1 MAPLPDSGPAA
12 DHDALWLYGLPG
24 SGVLVQQAAGAP
36 SLAELEQGRLVPAGA
51 EARIWICYGTLTEGL
66 AELVHR
72 HQQPPPPAQLEAELE
87 HWQADLS
94 RAAVLKR
101 RWRDRVHLVNLC
113 ESGSAPLAR
122 DLPPELLGGRRQSGA
137 TVEGELAMR
146 ALLEGRPG
154 LLNAWLDAEH
164 WADRFDG
171 EAGEGLP
178 NSPHQTSPHQPD
190 WRRPMP
196 TERLV
201 LALWPSDSLEGVGR
215 LELERRCLE
224 LEHQMARL
232 RDHIAMLRRYCLQM
246 ERELDHFMAKQ
257 ERAVALANRLPQLLQ
272 RAREQLEQRTI
283 PK

>member
-36 SLAELEQGRLVPAGA
+36 SLAELVQGRLEPAGA

-164 WADRFDG
+164 WG
-171 EAGEGLP
+171 
-178 NSPHQTSPHQPD
+178 
-190 WRRPMP
+190 RPMP

-224 LEHQMARL
+224 LEHQMAQL